1 MNHKISA
8 VHDYTKLAD
17 DYDKTRYRG
26 DFEET
31 LDTLR
36 CETFSKLLQPDH
48 SMKIIDV
55 GTGTGSGIM
64 FFADKV
70 KSMVGLDGTEAML
83 EKALE
88 KMKHKGITNVT
99 LVHADALNIPF
110 NNGDFD
116 HVISLN
122 FIHLFASADISR
134 QKEFVKEMERICK
147 KTGFVLIEFDNK
159 MYQSELGNSY
169 SDLFRMSDTMKVD
182 CILGTYMP
190 KMRLF
195 YLMSPCL
202 ARVYSKLGW
211 LPFFKRFAYKW
222 VVKYT
227 KI

>member
-1 MNHKISA
+1 MSG

-17 DYDKTRYRG
+17 DYDTTRYLG

-36 CETFSKLLQPDH
+36 CETFSKLLQPDS

-70 KSMVGLDGTEAML
+70 KSIVGLDGTEAML
-83 EKALE
+83 DKASE
-88 KMKHKGITNVT
+88 KMKLKGITNVI
-99 LVHADALNIPF
+99 LVHADALNIPYD
-110 NNGDFD
+110 NDEFD
-116 HVISLN
+116 HVVSLN
-122 FIHLFASADISR
+122 FIHLFASVDISK
-134 QKEFVKEMERICK
+134 QKEFVKEMERVCK
-147 KTGFVLIEFDNK
+147 KTGSVLIEFDNK
-159 MYQSELGNSY
+159 MYLSELGNSF
-169 SDLFRMSDTMKVD
+169 SDLFRMSDTMKLD

-195 YLMSPCL
+195 YRISSGL
-202 ARVYSKLGW
+202 ARVYAKLGW
-211 LPFFKRFAYKW
+211 LPFFKRFAYRW

-227 KI
+227 KV